1 MKSGMIWLIV
11 VVVLLAGGWFLFG
24 GGDMEKDMGSE
35 EDGNVQVDD
44 INDEPAEVTGPVIQE
59 ANLVAV
65 GDYTGSGT
73 ATGSYE
79 DGKYMHNVV
88 ADIGDPAEGKFYEGW
103 LAGGFGFISTGM
115 LEKEGDKYVLE
126 FTSDKDLTSKY
137 SKVVITEE
145 TLADGLDNKPEAH
158 VIEGPWK

>member
-1 MKSGMIWLIV
+1 MKSGFIWLIV
-11 VVVLLAGGWFLFG
+11 ILVVLVGGWFLLG
-24 GGDMEKDMGSE
+24 GSDDSEVKLVPPSDIVE
-35 EDGNVQVDD
+35 ED
-44 INDEPAEVTGPVIQE
+44 AEVTGPVIQE

-73 ATGSYE
+73 ATGVYE
-79 DGKYMHNVV
+79 NGVYTHTVD

-115 LEKEGDKYVLE
+115 LEKEGGKYVLE
-126 FTSDKDLTSKY
+126 FTSDEDLTSKY

>member
-1 MKSGMIWLIV
+1 MKRGLIWLIV
-11 VVVLLAGGWFLFG
+11 ILVVVVGGWFLFA
-24 GGDMEKDMGSE
+24 GDSMDKDSMDDDNAEVGE
-35 EDGNVQVDD
+35 VGN
-44 INDEPAEVTGPVIQE
+44 EPAEVTGPVIQE
-59 ANLVAV
+59 AVLVAV

-73 ATGSYE
+73 ATGSY
-79 DGKYMHNVV
+79 DGTKYVHNVV

-115 LEKEGDKYVLE
+115 LEKEGDQYVLE
-126 FTSDKDLTSKY
+126 FMSDKDLTSKY